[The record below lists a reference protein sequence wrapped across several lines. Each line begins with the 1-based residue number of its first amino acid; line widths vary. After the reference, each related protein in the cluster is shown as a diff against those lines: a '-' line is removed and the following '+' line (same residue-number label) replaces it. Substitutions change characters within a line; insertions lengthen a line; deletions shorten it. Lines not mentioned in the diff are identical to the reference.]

1 MPRCKEVMRVN
12 VCHDS
17 KALWAGFPDNIYVQ
31 RLLQHCHTMSIRLAE
46 SPVREQWF
54 YHPQQRTIYV
64 WPPDLDQQS
73 LSYLVVILAHELGH
87 AMDFD
92 SHPAHAAI
100 VRNCHWSQTP
110 LFIEQAA
117 FVNGFCILKELQ
129 IPCSLDQ
136 YAAMIE
142 TPMAEHVVNDIENN
156 HLCCLLSSPRRAMS
170 TPS

>member
-1 MPRCKEVMRVN
+1 MTVTVR
-12 VCHDS
+12 HSSID
-17 KALWAGFPDNIYVQ
+17 LWAEFPDNKYVQ
-31 RLLQHCHTMSIRLAE
+31 RLLKHCRTMNIKLAG

-54 YHPQQRTIYV
+54 YHPEQRTIYV
-64 WPPDLDQQS
+64 WPPDLTYQS

-92 SHPAHAAI
+92 SHPGHVAVI
-100 VRNCHWSQTP
+100 RNRHWSRTP

-117 FVNGFCILKELQ
+117 FVNGFCLLKQLQ

-142 TPMAEHVVNDIENN
+142 PPMAERVVNEIENN
-156 HLCCLLSSPRRAMS
+156 HLCCLLSSPRRALS